1 MAEQQ
6 IDGRRRV
13 VIEGVSPE
21 IDCGRFAIKR
31 VVGETVL
38 VEADALPMAM
48 IRSHV
53 QILYGRTGIANVA
66 DEATRQ

>member
-31 VVGETVL
+31 VVGETECL
-38 VEADALPMAM
+38 WRPMFLPMAM

-53 QILYGRTGIANVA
+53 KLCNGRT
-66 DEATRQ
+66 